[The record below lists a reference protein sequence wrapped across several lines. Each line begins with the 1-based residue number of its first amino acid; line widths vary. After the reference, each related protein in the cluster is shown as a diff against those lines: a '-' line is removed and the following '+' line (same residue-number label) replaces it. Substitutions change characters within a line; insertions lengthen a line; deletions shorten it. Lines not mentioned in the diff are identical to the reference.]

1 MRFAIV
7 SVSVLAALSQ
17 LVSAVPTLE
26 RRASATEKPTIGY
39 AAQGSTTGGIG
50 GSTITV
56 TSLAALTS
64 AVASDSAKIV
74 IVSGT
79 ITGNT
84 VVKVGSN
91 TSLLG
96 KSGSSL
102 VGVGLRVNKKNNVII
117 RNLKI
122 SKVLASAGD
131 ALGIQEASKVWVDHV
146 DLSSD
151 RDHDKDFYDGLL
163 DVTHGSTFVSI
174 TNSNLHDHYKASLVG
189 HSDNNESEDKKITVT
204 YALNR
209 FSNLNSRM
217 PSFRFG
223 TGHLFNNYFV
233 NSNDGIN
240 TRLGAQLL
248 VENNVWEGVKK
259 PLYATDNGFAVARG
273 NDFGGASNSAPT
285 GTFSKAPYSYTLLD
299 AGKVKSTVSSSAGAT
314 LDF

>member
-39 AAQGSTTGGIG
+39 AAQGGTTGGIG

-248 VENNVWEGVKK
+248 GCEEASVRDRQRVRGR
-259 PLYATDNGFAVARG
+259 AR

-285 GTFSKAPYSYTLLD
+285 GTFSKAPYSYSLLD

>member
-1 MRFAIV
+1 
-7 SVSVLAALSQ
+7 
-17 LVSAVPTLE
+17 
-26 RRASATEKPTIGY
+26 
-39 AAQGSTTGGIG
+39 
-50 GSTITV
+50 
-56 TSLAALTS
+56 
-64 AVASDSAKIV
+64 
-74 IVSGT
+74 
-79 ITGNT
+79 
-84 VVKVGSN
+84 
-91 TSLLG
+91 
-96 KSGSSL
+96 
-102 VGVGLRVNKKNNVII
+102 
-117 RNLKI
+117 
-122 SKVLASAGD
+122 
-131 ALGIQEASKVWVDHV
+131 
-146 DLSSD
+146 
-151 RDHDKDFYDGLL
+151 DHDKDFYDGLL

-174 TNSNLHDHYKASLVG
+174 TNSNLHDHFKASLVG

-204 YALNR
+204 YALNK

-259 PLYATDNGFAVARG
+259 PLYATDKGFAVARG

-285 GTFSKAPYSYTLLD
+285 GTFTKAPYSYTLLD

>member
-1 MRFAIV
+1 MRFSVV
-7 SVSVLAALSQ
+7 SVSVLAALAQ

-26 RRASATEKPTIGY
+26 RRASAPRSLPSAMLPRAGD
-39 AAQGSTTGGIG
+39 TTGGIG

-64 AVASDSAKIV
+64 AVADDKAKIV
-74 IVSGT
+74 YVSGT

-163 DVTHGSTFVSI
+163 DVTHGSTRRWW
-174 TNSNLHDHYKASLVG
+174 D
-189 HSDNNESEDKKITVT
+189 SDNNESEDKKITVT

-259 PLYATDNGFAVARG
+259 PLYATDNG
-273 NDFGGASNSAPT
+273 APT
-285 GTFSKAPYSYTLLD
+285 GTFSKAPYSYSLLD
-299 AGKVKSTVSSSAGAT
+299 AGKVKSTVTSSAGAT
-314 LDF
+314 LNF

>member
-1 MRFAIV
+1 MRFSVV
-7 SVSVLAALSQ
+7 SVSLLAALAQ

-39 AAQGSTTGGIG
+39 AAQGGTTGGIG
-50 GSTITV
+50 GTTVTV

-64 AVASDSAKIV
+64 AVADDKAKV
-74 IVSGT
+74 VYVSGT
-79 ITGNT
+79 ISGNT

-91 TSLLG
+91 TSILG
-96 KSGSSL
+96 KSGASL

-131 ALGIQEASKVWVDHV
+131 AVGIQEASKVWIDHL

-163 DVTHGSTFVSI
+163 DVTHGSTYVSI
-174 TNSNLHDHYKASLVG
+174 TNSHLHDHFKASLVG

-204 YALNR
+204 YALNK

-217 PSFRFG
+217 
-223 TGHLFNNYFV
+223 
-233 NSNDGIN
+233 
-240 TRLGAQLL
+240 
-248 VENNVWEGVKK
+248 
-259 PLYATDNGFAVARG
+259 
-273 NDFGGASNSAPT
+273 
-285 GTFSKAPYSYTLLD
+285 
-299 AGKVKSTVSSSAGAT
+299 
-314 LDF
+314 